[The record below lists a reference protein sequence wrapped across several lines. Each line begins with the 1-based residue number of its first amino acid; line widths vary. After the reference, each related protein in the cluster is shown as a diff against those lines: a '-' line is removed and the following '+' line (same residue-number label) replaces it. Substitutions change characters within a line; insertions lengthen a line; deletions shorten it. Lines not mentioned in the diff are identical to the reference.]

1 MAKTYSVAE
10 TAVRNYLNESAEG
23 FWDSDEI
30 YSYLTYATME
40 LWRHLIMDDDNPY
53 NRRVTHPLAGGGV
66 GINLSDI
73 SGDSVFRIRS
83 ITSTG
88 NKIIPR
94 YTVIGGGASGS
105 TGYISFSEQ
114 VDGSSHDIYIDYVG
128 MPWNYDVQVESGNES
143 KEIDIPEV
151 YFPWVIQRA
160 VISALEK
167 AGHDTQDLK
176 MESGKVLQA
185 ILQEAIYGIDREGMS

>member
-1 MAKTYSVAE
+1 MAKTYSTAA
-10 TAVRNYLNESAEG
+10 TAVRNYISEATES
-23 FWDSDEI
+23 FWDDDEI
-30 YSYLTYATME
+30 YAYLTYATME
-40 LWRHLIMDDDNPY
+40 LWKHLIMDDDNPY
-53 NRRVTHPLAGGGV
+53 NRRVTHTLAGGGT
-66 GINLSDI
+66 GINLSDN
-73 SGDSVFRIRS
+73 SGESVNRIRS

-105 TGYISFSEQ
+105 TGYISFSSQ
-114 VDGSSHDIYIDYVG
+114 VDGSSHNIYIDYVG
-128 MPWNYDVQVESGNES
+128 MPWNYDVQVKSGNES

-176 MESGKVLQA
+176 MESQKILQG
-185 ILQEAIYGIDREGMS
+185 IVQEAIYGIDREGMG